1 MTSTKMMMRG
11 SAVVVALTTAM
22 LVQGCTMRQTSSSDG
37 FYTAD
42 YSAALDAAMTA
53 DSGGEGE

>member
-1 MTSTKMMMRG
+1 MISMKMMIRG
-11 SAVVVALTTAM
+11 SAAVVSLTTAM
-22 LVQGCTMRQTSSSDG
+22 LVQGCTMPQTSSSDG

-42 YSAALDAAMTA
+42 YSAALDAAMTT